1 MATCSNYNCDSLTDH
16 EVSNESCLGPRNGGS
31 AQLIIFDCGITVTDP
46 TDGTE
51 INNLI
56 NAGSAYL
63 VENVKA
69 GLDAPSPV
77 TIPSVTS
84 CGSDRVINLDYTG
97 TIEDYT
103 VTETNTSAFWGPLA
117 KGRTMGAMMLYLC
130 EQDGYAN
137 KIVWI
142 DAEISFSGGLVVPN
156 VNTEAIRYEL
166 SFAFRKNGPVE
177 FLDAPTG
184 VFS

>member
-1 MATCSNYNCDSLTDH
+1 MASCVTYNCDSLVDH

-31 AQLIIFDCGITVTDP
+31 AQLIIFDCGTTPTDP

-56 NAGSAYL
+56 TAGTAYL

-69 GLDAPSPV
+69 GLDVPTPV
-77 TIPSVTS
+77 TIASTTS
-84 CGSDRVINLDYTG
+84 CGTDRTINLDYTG

-103 VTETNTSAFWGPLA
+103 VTESNTASFWGPLA
-117 KGRTMGAMMLYLC
+117 KGRTMGGMMLYLC

-137 KIVWI
+137 KIVYI
-142 DAEISFSGGLVVPN
+142 DAEITFNGGLVVPN
-156 VNTEAIRYEL
+156 TNTEAIRYEMGF
-166 SFAFRKNGPVE
+166 SFRKNGPVE
-177 FLDAPTG
+177 YLDAPTG
-184 VFS
+184 VFG